1 MKVQEGAEL
10 VRPFWCEG
18 MSRLKKLAIAVLVL
32 ILIAGGGLFYVWNGL
47 QPVKTSETPVEFTVE
62 SGMSTSSIADLLEDK
77 GLIKN
82 ALILKGYLKL
92 TNEGSRLMAGTYEA
106 TPGTPFKELLSK
118 MSNGEVKPEEMVR
131 FTIPEGYTILQM
143 AETIAQE
150 SGIDEKAF
158 LEAVDQSDG
167 WDVPIVGEIPEGT
180 DLRHHLE
187 GYLFPATYDLPKKDL
202 TAKGIVETM
211 LKETEKRVA
220 EIPDW
225 QSQLEARGVTFHEL
239 LTIASLVEREV
250 VADQERALVAG
261 VIYNRLEQDMR
272 LEIDATV
279 QYLLDKPK
287 ERLLYADL
295 EVESPYNTYRQKGLP
310 PGPISSPSLESIQAA
325 LNPEKSDYLF
335 YVTKKDGTHEHLF
348 AKTYKEHLKNIE
360 TSKKMAQQ

>member
-1 MKVQEGAEL
+1 M
-10 VRPFWCEG
+10 
-18 MSRLKKLAIAVLVL
+18 KKLAIAVLVL
-32 ILIAGGGLFYVWNGL
+32 ILLAGGAVFYVWNGL
-47 QPVKTSETPVEFTVE
+47 QPVQSSETPVEFTVE
-62 SGMSTSSIADLLEDK
+62 SGMSTSSIADLLEEK

-92 TNEGSRLMAGTYEA
+92 SGEGSRLMAGTYEA

-118 MSNGEVKPEEMVR
+118 MNNGEVKPEEMVR

-150 SGIDEKAF
+150 SGIDEKEF
-158 LEAVDQSDG
+158 LKVVDQPAG
-167 WDVPIVGEIPEGT
+167 WDVPIAGEIPQEA

-187 GYLFPATYDLPKKDL
+187 GYLFPATYELPKKDI

-211 LKETEKRVA
+211 LKETEKRLA
-220 EIPDW
+220 EIPGW
-225 QSQLEARGVTFHEL
+225 ERQLEARGITFHEL
-239 LTIASLVEREV
+239 MTIASLVEREV

-261 VIYNRLEQDMR
+261 VIYNRLEEDMK

-335 YVTKKDGTHEHLF
+335 YVTKKDGTQEHLF